1 MEYQLT
7 FNLFQI
13 ILAWIGLFAIAALW
27 HGPVFGKLWT
37 KSVGLAKEKTRTKD
51 FQKKGLRAMLIS
63 QPILLI
69 TIYVISTI
77 VNSFATSNLDALG
90 IAIVL
95 WFSAPFLITFNLML
109 FENRSPLYL
118 RLTLSYHLTWLVVV
132 TQILFLMK

>member
-13 ILAWIGLFAIAALW
+13 ILAWIGFFTVGSLW
-27 HGPVFGKLWT
+27 FGPVFGKLWM
-37 KSVGLAKEKTRTKD
+37 KAVGLTEEETQTKD
-51 FQKKGLRAMLIS
+51 FQKKGLRAMLLC

-95 WFSAPFLITFNLML
+95 WFSAPFLITFNQML